1 MKLYNPKTQIAY
13 NSRTAKNG
21 DKFIS
26 IVERWETDSKGIPV
40 RAYTS
45 SREIHATRAAA
56 YRYANI
62 MARHQFSSHVAC
74 SGM

>member
-1 MKLYNPKTQIAY
+1 MKLYNPKTQTAY

-21 DKFIS
+21 DKYLS
-26 IVERWETDSKGIPV
+26 IVERWETDAQGVPV

-56 YRYANI
+56 YRYADI
-62 MARHQFSSHVAC
+62 MARHQFNSHVAH
-74 SGM
+74 GM

>member
-40 RAYTS
+40 RAYVS
-45 SREIHATRAAA
+45 SREIHATRAKA
-56 YRYANI
+56 YRYATL
-62 MARHQFSSHVAC
+62 MARHQFNSHVAH
-74 SGM
+74 GM